1 MLRNETLPMITNYK
15 SRPQN
20 LDNKRTAAKLTAL
33 QSITK
38 KLVMMVVLFFQ
49 YYNELLKEWNITFID
64 AHFLRY
70 SANYLCQKSM
80 RVTELVRRGELQP
93 RPSPHSPPS
102 PVARHPPPSRTL
114 AREPGTRGTKGQ
126 KRGNGKGRSR
136 QMGKKRNIGKR
147 QIEWKQEQR
156 DD

>member
-1 MLRNETLPMITNYK
+1 MITNYK

-38 KLVMMVVLFFQ
+38 KLVVMVVLFFQ

-93 RPSPHSPPS
+93 RPSPHT
-102 PVARHPPPSRTL
+102 PPPQSRVTRRRP
-114 AREPGTRGTKGQ
+114 ARW
-126 KRGNGKGRSR
+126 RGNQERGEQKDRRGETGKEGR
-136 QMGKKRNIGKR
+136 GKWERREI
-147 QIEWKQEQR
+147 
-156 DD
+156 